1 MRFSSLAFI
10 LVATSAAVG
19 CGGMMGAP
27 GAGNT
32 APTGASYQVPK
43 ESQDALRQQE
53 KTAYEAAERAED
65 EQLDKLE
72 KDALKA
78 LRGALGKEPAFPGGP
93 QPYASSVALKEL
105 KAANFKM
112 RIEPVTDGEGK
123 AVAGG
128 DFLQLK
134 DSFTDRMQV
143 LSRKIAEQKA
153 SPAEMKEVQ
162 TGAKHVVKLNDVRQQ
177 FLNVSMATLQSNT
190 HVQTQGLSTMLK
202 VSGMISSRKLMSMDL
217 NADDYE
223 RIRKSLERAQRAQA
237 IAAATM
243 GMVAAYQ
250 AVVNGKGDP
259 KALDVIAEATLKSF
273 PIKTQVSED
282 DAKTYVKNL
291 GENVAKEKARYEGWM
306 RAAYGDA
313 KYERDFKANID
324 AMFKR
329 AESAQNQKSVTELAQ
344 DNMKKFREDRE
355 KCARGEPIDPGSP
368 AAGPGCDAARK
379 AALAKGSGGGGNAQV
394 NEALAGAAAAQR
406 GDVGGTLDAAANLA
420 PGDGPIKGSLQG
432 IAALSK
438 GDSKG
443 ALNAALGMAS
453 LVPGG
458 SAIKE
463 GLGIAGKLLGLFG

>member
-1 MRFSSLAFI
+1 MRISSLAFI
-10 LVATSAAVG
+10 LVATAAAAG
-19 CGGMMGAP
+19 CGGMMGP
-27 GAGNT
+27 GAGNV
-32 APTGASYQVPK
+32 APTAASYQVPK

-93 QPYASSVALKEL
+93 QPYASSVSLKEL
-105 KAANFKM
+105 KAAGFKM
-112 RIEPVTDGEGK
+112 RIEPVIDGDGK

-162 TGAKHVVKLNDVRQQ
+162 AGAKHVVKLNDVRSQ
-177 FLNVSMATLQSNT
+177 FMNVSMATMQSNS

-202 VSGMISSRKLMSMDL
+202 VSGMIRSRKMMSMELD
-217 NADDYE
+217 AQDYE

-259 KALDVIAEATLKSF
+259 KALDVIAEATIKSF
-273 PIKTQVSED
+273 PIKTQVTDE
-282 DAKTYVKNL
+282 DAKSYVKNL

-324 AMFKR
+324 AMFR
-329 AESAQNQKSVTELAQ
+329 QAETAQSQKSVTEMAQ

-379 AALAKGSGGGGNAQV
+379 AALANGGGGNAQV
-394 NEALAGAAAAQR
+394 NDALKGAAAAQR
-406 GDVGGTLDAAANLA
+406 GDLGGTLDAAASLA

-463 GLGIAGKLLGLFG
+463 GLGLAGKLLGLFG